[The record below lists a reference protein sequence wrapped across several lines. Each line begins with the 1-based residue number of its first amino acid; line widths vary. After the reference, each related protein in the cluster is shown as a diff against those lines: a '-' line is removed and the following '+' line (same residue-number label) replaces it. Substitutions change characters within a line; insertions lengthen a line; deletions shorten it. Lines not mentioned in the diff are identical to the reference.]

1 MQVVMPMET
10 IQEEGGR
17 HMGSSPYGLS
27 VSRPASPFSTPGH
40 TRRLHQNLMSGVH
53 SQLSLSRSTLDV
65 IKATDKTS
73 AYKPVVQ
80 TLNGS
85 YVSKAASYLEGLMH
99 DPTSSHVEVGSFRS
113 CNGGNF
119 QQRFSRA
126 LESDNN
132 SVCVSIDDPTQTPR
146 DESVGSPSGTDAS
159 GQSSAINIPP
169 QQVTTAHSVSF
180 SIPSDVITV
189 ASSVTPVAT
198 PIEHK
203 PHPFVVNPTHVVN
216 VVGDAPG
223 VVDDASAVPP
233 VSPTRQPRCSTSSE
247 ESLMGYESPESN
259 QSTVNSLTPLLQFG
273 IGLAS
278 HGDAV

>member
-1 MQVVMPMET
+1 MET

-126 LESDNN
+126 MESDNN
-132 SVCVSIDDPTQTPR
+132 SVCVSIDDPAQTPR
-146 DESVGSPSGTDAS
+146 DESVGSLGGTDAS
-159 GQSSAINIPP
+159 GQSSAVNIPP
-169 QQVTTAHSVSF
+169 QQLTTAHSVSF

-189 ASSVTPVAT
+189 ASSVTPVVT

-223 VVDDASAVPP
+223 VVDDAPAVPP
-233 VSPTRQPRCSTSSE
+233 ASPVRQPRCSTSSE

-273 IGLAS
+273 IGLARDS